1 MKPLHTTAFA
11 AALMTAAL
19 PSLTSPAQAQALA
32 PAPAP
37 TQAQAPAPTQ
47 APAQTR
53 ARTRARAQTQAPA
66 WGWGWRIGYG
76 CYPTYDYSMGWKYIC
91 PDSGYWTGYNHQ

>member
-1 MKPLHTTAFA
+1 MEGFMKPLHTTAFA

-37 TQAQAPAPTQ
+37 TQAQAPA
-47 APAQTR
+47 
-53 ARTRARAQTQAPA
+53 